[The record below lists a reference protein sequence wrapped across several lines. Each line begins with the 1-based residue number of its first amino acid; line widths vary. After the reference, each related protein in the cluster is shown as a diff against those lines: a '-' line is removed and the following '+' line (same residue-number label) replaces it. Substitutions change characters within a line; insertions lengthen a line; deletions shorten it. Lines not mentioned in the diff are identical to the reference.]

1 MSKNKKKAATLAA
14 KKATVTK
21 VATAEPTNKVETT
34 KVETKVEKPV
44 EEPAPT
50 PALAPA
56 PETPKVE
63 KPKAEKAK
71 DKKQENAAAKDKP
84 KVDIKPKAEKVETVV
99 AEEVKP
105 EETKVE
111 VPAPETPKVE
121 DPKNKPVDIGK
132 GLLEAGGND
141 RISHD
146 SGITL
151 MKMFAD
157 EFVKDDTLSEPAR
170 KAAKTYYR
178 GLLMSEIL
186 LYGAQVEADMQT
198 FGVRVNRDV
207 FNALQEEAK
216 AMWGIELKALPDKK
230 NDQQMVIDFTGSNI
244 PKEVKEAAK
253 ADANARTEV
262 AEIPEPNKDMEE
274 SEKEKVLRAILVQST
289 TNKSVFGK
297 INQAI
302 EWCRVAYG
310 MEDSL
315 PAQILAFIMLK
326 VGSSWN
332 GALDAV
338 TSAMYG
344 SLNSEHTVLAPHAL
358 LKAWNPTAD
367 DKNISQLVRVFIS
380 RHVEKQC
387 ASWNEKAKGRLDIA
401 ATETGVANNLV
412 IVTHNIKLG
421 LQQNVLDGVLK
432 KEKKIQIV
440 DEDKKPFEI
449 VNGDNVYKKLSTAY
463 GDSESILKDKIAEI
477 SKLYNAPV
485 NRLTDYVDKSAYA
498 E

>member
-50 PALAPA
+50 PAPTPA

-71 DKKQENAAAKDKP
+71 DKKQENAATKDKP

-99 AEEVKP
+99 AEEV
-105 EETKVE
+105 
-111 VPAPETPKVE
+111 KVE

-367 DKNISQLVRVFIS
+367 DKNISQLVKVFIS

-401 ATETGVANNLV
+401 ATETGIANNLV

-440 DEDKKPFEI
+440 DEDKKPFET

-463 GDSESILKDKIAEI
+463 GDSESILKDKITEI

-485 NRLTDYVDKSAYA
+485 NRLTNYVDKSAYA

>member
-14 KKATVTK
+14 KKTTVTK

-50 PALAPA
+50 PAPTPA

-71 DKKQENAAAKDKP
+71 DKKQEKAAEKDKP

-99 AEEVKP
+99 AEEV
-105 EETKVE
+105 
-111 VPAPETPKVE
+111 KVE

-216 AMWGIELKALPDKK
+216 SMWGIELKALPDKK

-253 ADANARTEV
+253 ADAKARTEV

-367 DKNISQLVRVFIS
+367 DKNISQLVKVFIS

-440 DEDKKPFEI
+440 DEDKKPFET
-449 VNGDNVYKKLSTAY
+449 VNGDNVYKKLSAAY

-485 NRLTDYVDKSAYA
+485 NRLTNYVDKSAYA

>member
-50 PALAPA
+50 PAPAPA
-56 PETPKVE
+56 PETQKAE

-71 DKKQENAAAKDKP
+71 DKKQEKAAEKDKP

-99 AEEVKP
+99 AEEV
-105 EETKVE
+105 
-111 VPAPETPKVE
+111 KVE

-170 KAAKTYYR
+170 KAAKMYYR

-216 AMWGIELKALPDKK
+216 SMWGIELKALPDKK
-230 NDQQMVIDFTGSNI
+230 NDQQMVIDFTGSDI

-253 ADANARTEV
+253 ADARARTEV
-262 AEIPEPNKDMEE
+262 AAIPEPNKDMEE

-302 EWCRVAYG
+302 EWCRVAYS

-440 DEDKKPFEI
+440 DEDKKPFET
-449 VNGDNVYKKLSTAY
+449 VNGDNVYKKLSAAY

-485 NRLTDYVDKSAYA
+485 NRLTNYVDKSAYA

>member
-50 PALAPA
+50 PAPTLA

-99 AEEVKP
+99 AE
-105 EETKVE
+105 KV
-111 VPAPETPKVE
+111 KVE

-216 AMWGIELKALPDKK
+216 SMWGIELKALPDKK

-440 DEDKKPFEI
+440 DEDKKPFET
-449 VNGDNVYKKLSTAY
+449 VNGDNVYKKLSAAY

-485 NRLTDYVDKSAYA
+485 NRLTNYVDKSAYA

>member
-50 PALAPA
+50 PAPALA
-56 PETPKVE
+56 PETQKAE

-99 AEEVKP
+99 AEEV
-105 EETKVE
+105 
-111 VPAPETPKVE
+111 KVE

-216 AMWGIELKALPDKK
+216 SMWGIELKALPDKK

-244 PKEVKEAAK
+244 PKKVKEAAK
-253 ADANARTEV
+253 ADAKARTEV

-440 DEDKKPFEI
+440 DEDKKPFET
-449 VNGDNVYKKLSTAY
+449 VNGDNVYKKLSAAY

-485 NRLTDYVDKSAYA
+485 NRLTNYVDKSAYA

>member
-50 PALAPA
+50 PAPTPA

-99 AEEVKP
+99 AEEV
-105 EETKVE
+105 
-111 VPAPETPKVE
+111 KVE

-253 ADANARTEV
+253 ADAKARTEV

-274 SEKEKVLRAILVQST
+274 SEKEKVLRAILIQST

-387 ASWNEKAKGRLDIA
+387 ASWNEKAKGRLDVA

-440 DEDKKPFEI
+440 DEDKKPFET
-449 VNGDNVYKKLSTAY
+449 VNGDNVYKKLSAAY

-485 NRLTDYVDKSAYA
+485 NRLTNYVDKSAYA

>member
-50 PALAPA
+50 PAPTPA

-63 KPKAEKAK
+63 KPKAEK
-71 DKKQENAAAKDKP
+71 
-84 KVDIKPKAEKVETVV
+84 VETVV
-99 AEEVKP
+99 AEEV
-105 EETKVE
+105 
-111 VPAPETPKVE
+111 KVE

-216 AMWGIELKALPDKK
+216 SMWGIELKALPDKK

-244 PKEVKEAAK
+244 PKKVKEAAK
-253 ADANARTEV
+253 ADAKARTEV

-440 DEDKKPFEI
+440 DEDKKPFET
-449 VNGDNVYKKLSTAY
+449 VNGDNVYKKLSAAY

-485 NRLTDYVDKSAYA
+485 NRLTNYVDKSAYA

>member
-1 MSKNKKKAATLAA
+1 MSKNRKKAATLAA

-50 PALAPA
+50 PAPAPA
-56 PETPKVE
+56 PETQKAE

-71 DKKQENAAAKDKP
+71 DKKQEKAAEKDKP

-99 AEEVKP
+99 AEEV
-105 EETKVE
+105 
-111 VPAPETPKVE
+111 KVE

-216 AMWGIELKALPDKK
+216 SMWGIELKALPDKK

-367 DKNISQLVRVFIS
+367 DKNISQLVKVFIS

-401 ATETGVANNLV
+401 ATETGIANNLV

-440 DEDKKPFEI
+440 DEDKKPFET

-463 GDSESILKDKIAEI
+463 GDSESILKDKITEI

-485 NRLTDYVDKSAYA
+485 NRLTNYVDKSAYA

>member
-1 MSKNKKKAATLAA
+1 MSKNRKKAATLAA

-34 KVETKVEKPV
+34 KAETKVEKPV

-50 PALAPA
+50 PAPTPA

-71 DKKQENAAAKDKP
+71 DKKQENAATKDKP

-99 AEEVKP
+99 AEEV
-105 EETKVE
+105 
-111 VPAPETPKVE
+111 KVE

-367 DKNISQLVRVFIS
+367 DKNISQLVKVFIS

-440 DEDKKPFEI
+440 DEDKKPFET

-485 NRLTDYVDKSAYA
+485 NRLTNYVDKSAYA

>member
-1 MSKNKKKAATLAA
+1 MSKNRKKAATLAA
-14 KKATVTK
+14 KKANATK

-34 KVETKVEKPV
+34 KVETKMEKPV

-50 PALAPA
+50 PAPAPA
-56 PETPKVE
+56 PETQKVE

-71 DKKQENAAAKDKP
+71 DKKQEKAAEKDKP

-99 AEEVKP
+99 AEEV
-105 EETKVE
+105 
-111 VPAPETPKVE
+111 KVE

-216 AMWGIELKALPDKK
+216 SMWGIELKALPDKK

-440 DEDKKPFEI
+440 DEDKKPFET
-449 VNGDNVYKKLSTAY
+449 VNGDNVYKKLSAAY

-485 NRLTDYVDKSAYA
+485 NRLTNYVGKSAYA

>member
-1 MSKNKKKAATLAA
+1 MSKNRKKAATLAA
-14 KKATVTK
+14 KKANATK
-21 VATAEPTNKVETT
+21 VATAESTNKVETT

-50 PALAPA
+50 PAPAPA
-56 PETPKVE
+56 PETQKVE

-71 DKKQENAAAKDKP
+71 DKKQEKAAEKDKP

-111 VPAPETPKVE
+111 VPAPEVKVE
-121 DPKNKPVDIGK
+121 ETKKDKPVDIGK

-216 AMWGIELKALPDKK
+216 SMWGIELKALPDKK

-440 DEDKKPFEI
+440 DEDKKPFET
-449 VNGDNVYKKLSTAY
+449 VNGDNVYKKLSAAY
-463 GDSESILKDKIAEI
+463 GDSESILKGKIAEI

-485 NRLTDYVDKSAYA
+485 NRLTNYVDKSAYA

>member
-50 PALAPA
+50 PAPTPT

-71 DKKQENAAAKDKP
+71 DKKQEKAAEKDKP

-99 AEEVKP
+99 AEEV
-105 EETKVE
+105 
-111 VPAPETPKVE
+111 KVE

-151 MKMFAD
+151 IKMFAD

-440 DEDKKPFEI
+440 DEDKKPFET
-449 VNGDNVYKKLSTAY
+449 VNGDNVYKKLSAAY

-485 NRLTDYVDKSAYA
+485 NRLTNYVDKSAYA

>member
-50 PALAPA
+50 PAPAPA
-56 PETPKVE
+56 PETQKAE

-71 DKKQENAAAKDKP
+71 DKKQEKAAAKDEP

-99 AEEVKP
+99 AEEV
-105 EETKVE
+105 
-111 VPAPETPKVE
+111 KVE

-216 AMWGIELKALPDKK
+216 SMWGIELKALPDKK

-440 DEDKKPFEI
+440 DEDKKPFET

-485 NRLTDYVDKSAYA
+485 NRLTNYVDKSAYA

>member
-44 EEPAPT
+44 EELAPT
-50 PALAPA
+50 PAPAPA
-56 PETPKVE
+56 PETQKAE

-71 DKKQENAAAKDKP
+71 DKKQEKAAEKDKP

-99 AEEVKP
+99 AEEV
-105 EETKVE
+105 
-111 VPAPETPKVE
+111 KVE

-207 FNALQEEAK
+207 FNVLQEEAK
-216 AMWGIELKALPDKK
+216 SMWGIELKALPDKK

-302 EWCRVAYG
+302 EWCRVAYS

-432 KEKKIQIV
+432 KEKEIQIV
-440 DEDKKPFEI
+440 DEDKKPFET
-449 VNGDNVYKKLSTAY
+449 VNGDNVYKKLSAAY

-485 NRLTDYVDKSAYA
+485 NRLTNYVDKSAYA

>member
-50 PALAPA
+50 PAPTPA

-71 DKKQENAAAKDKP
+71 DKKQENAATKDKP

-99 AEEVKP
+99 AEEV
-105 EETKVE
+105 
-111 VPAPETPKVE
+111 KVE

-302 EWCRVAYG
+302 EWCRVAYS

-380 RHVEKQC
+380 RHIEKQC

-401 ATETGVANNLV
+401 AAETGVANNLV

-440 DEDKKPFEI
+440 DEDKKPFET

-485 NRLTDYVDKSAYA
+485 NRLTNYVDKSAYA

>member
-50 PALAPA
+50 PAPTPA

-84 KVDIKPKAEKVETVV
+84 KVDIKPKAEKAETVV
-99 AEEVKP
+99 AEEV
-105 EETKVE
+105 
-111 VPAPETPKVE
+111 KVE

-157 EFVKDDTLSEPAR
+157 EFVKDDTFSEPAR
-170 KAAKTYYR
+170 KAAKMYYR

-387 ASWNEKAKGRLDIA
+387 ASWNEKAKERLDIA

-440 DEDKKPFEI
+440 DEDKKPFET
-449 VNGDNVYKKLSTAY
+449 VNGDNVYKKLSAAY

-485 NRLTDYVDKSAYA
+485 NRLTNYVDKSAYA

>member
-50 PALAPA
+50 PAPAPA
-56 PETPKVE
+56 PETQKAE

-71 DKKQENAAAKDKP
+71 DKKQEKAAVKDKP

-111 VPAPETPKVE
+111 VPAPEVKGE
-121 DPKNKPVDIGK
+121 DSKDKPVDIGK

-216 AMWGIELKALPDKK
+216 SMWGIELKALPDKR
-230 NDQQMVIDFTGSNI
+230 M
-244 PKEVKEAAK
+244 
-253 ADANARTEV
+253 
-262 AEIPEPNKDMEE
+262 
-274 SEKEKVLRAILVQST
+274 
-289 TNKSVFGK
+289 
-297 INQAI
+297 
-302 EWCRVAYG
+302 
-310 MEDSL
+310 
-315 PAQILAFIMLK
+315 
-326 VGSSWN
+326 
-332 GALDAV
+332 
-338 TSAMYG
+338 
-344 SLNSEHTVLAPHAL
+344 
-358 LKAWNPTAD
+358 
-367 DKNISQLVRVFIS
+367 IS
-380 RHVEKQC
+380 R
-387 ASWNEKAKGRLDIA
+387 W
-401 ATETGVANNLV
+401 
-412 IVTHNIKLG
+412 
-421 LQQNVLDGVLK
+421 
-432 KEKKIQIV
+432 
-440 DEDKKPFEI
+440 
-449 VNGDNVYKKLSTAY
+449 
-463 GDSESILKDKIAEI
+463 
-477 SKLYNAPV
+477 
-485 NRLTDYVDKSAYA
+485 
-498 E
+498 

>member
-50 PALAPA
+50 PAPAPA
-56 PETPKVE
+56 PETQKAE

-71 DKKQENAAAKDKP
+71 DKKQEKAAAKDEP

-99 AEEVKP
+99 AEEV
-105 EETKVE
+105 
-111 VPAPETPKVE
+111 KVE

-216 AMWGIELKALPDKK
+216 SMWGIELKALPDKK

-412 IVTHNIKLG
+412 IATHNIKLG

-440 DEDKKPFEI
+440 DEDKKPFET
-449 VNGDNVYKKLSTAY
+449 VNGDNVYKKLSAAY

-485 NRLTDYVDKSAYA
+485 NRLTNYVDKSAYA

>member
-1 MSKNKKKAATLAA
+1 MSKNRKKAATLAA
-14 KKATVTK
+14 KKANATK

-50 PALAPA
+50 PAPAPA

-71 DKKQENAAAKDKP
+71 DKKQEKAAAKDKS

-111 VPAPETPKVE
+111 VPAPDVDDK
-121 DPKNKPVDIGK
+121 DKPVDIGK

-216 AMWGIELKALPDKK
+216 SMWGIELKALPDKK
-230 NDQQMVIDFTGSNI
+230 NDQQMVIDFTGSGI

-253 ADANARTEV
+253 ADARARTEV
-262 AEIPEPNKDMEE
+262 AAIPEPNKDMEE

-302 EWCRVAYG
+302 EWCRVAYS

-380 RHVEKQC
+380 RHIEKQC

-401 ATETGVANNLV
+401 ATETGVDNNLV
-412 IVTHNIKLG
+412 IVTQNIKLG

-440 DEDKKPFEI
+440 DEDKKPFET
-449 VNGDNVYKKLSTAY
+449 VNGDNVYKKLSAAY

-485 NRLTDYVDKSAYA
+485 NRLTNYVDKSAYA

>member
-14 KKATVTK
+14 KKTTVTK

-50 PALAPA
+50 PAPTPA

-71 DKKQENAAAKDKP
+71 DKKQEKAAEKDKP

-99 AEEVKP
+99 AEEV
-105 EETKVE
+105 
-111 VPAPETPKVE
+111 KVE

-289 TNKSVFGK
+289 KNKSVFGK

-440 DEDKKPFEI
+440 DEDKKPFET
-449 VNGDNVYKKLSTAY
+449 VNGDNVYKKLSAAY

-485 NRLTDYVDKSAYA
+485 NRLTNYVDKSAYA

>member
-50 PALAPA
+50 PAPTPT

-71 DKKQENAAAKDKP
+71 DKKQEKAAEKDKP

-99 AEEVKP
+99 AEEV
-105 EETKVE
+105 
-111 VPAPETPKVE
+111 KVE

-440 DEDKKPFEI
+440 DEDKKPFET
-449 VNGDNVYKKLSTAY
+449 VNGDNVYKKLSAAY

-485 NRLTDYVDKSAYA
+485 NRLTNYVDKSAYA

>member
-1 MSKNKKKAATLAA
+1 MSKNRKKAATLAA
-14 KKATVTK
+14 KKANATK

-50 PALAPA
+50 PAPAPA
-56 PETPKVE
+56 PETQKVE

-71 DKKQENAAAKDKP
+71 DKKQEKAAAKDKP
-84 KVDIKPKAEKVETVV
+84 KVDIRPKAEKVETVV

-111 VPAPETPKVE
+111 VPAPDVDGE
-121 DPKNKPVDIGK
+121 DDKDKPVDIGK

-157 EFVKDDTLSEPAR
+157 EFVKDDTLSEPTR

-297 INQAI
+297 I
-302 EWCRVAYG
+302 R
-310 MEDSL
+310 
-315 PAQILAFIMLK
+315 
-326 VGSSWN
+326 
-332 GALDAV
+332 
-338 TSAMYG
+338 
-344 SLNSEHTVLAPHAL
+344 
-358 LKAWNPTAD
+358 
-367 DKNISQLVRVFIS
+367 
-380 RHVEKQC
+380 
-387 ASWNEKAKGRLDIA
+387 
-401 ATETGVANNLV
+401 
-412 IVTHNIKLG
+412 
-421 LQQNVLDGVLK
+421 
-432 KEKKIQIV
+432 
-440 DEDKKPFEI
+440 
-449 VNGDNVYKKLSTAY
+449 
-463 GDSESILKDKIAEI
+463 
-477 SKLYNAPV
+477 
-485 NRLTDYVDKSAYA
+485 
-498 E
+498 

>member
-1 MSKNKKKAATLAA
+1 MSKNRKKAATLAA
-14 KKATVTK
+14 KKANATK
-21 VATAEPTNKVETT
+21 VATAESTNKVETT

-44 EEPAPT
+44 EESAPT
-50 PALAPA
+50 PTPAPA

-71 DKKQENAAAKDKP
+71 DKKQEKAAAKDKS

-99 AEEVKP
+99 AEEV
-105 EETKVE
+105 
-111 VPAPETPKVE
+111 KVE

-367 DKNISQLVRVFIS
+367 DKNISQLVKVFIS

-440 DEDKKPFEI
+440 DEDKKPFET

-485 NRLTDYVDKSAYA
+485 NRLTNYVDKSAYA

>member
-50 PALAPA
+50 PAPTPA

-99 AEEVKP
+99 AEEV
-105 EETKVE
+105 
-111 VPAPETPKVE
+111 KVE

-216 AMWGIELKALPDKK
+216 SMWGIELKALPDKK

-289 TNKSVFGK
+289 KNKSVFGK

-440 DEDKKPFEI
+440 DEDKKPFET
-449 VNGDNVYKKLSTAY
+449 VNGDNVYKKLSAAY

-485 NRLTDYVDKSAYA
+485 NRLTNYVDKSAYA

>member
-1 MSKNKKKAATLAA
+1 MSKNRKKAATLAA
-14 KKATVTK
+14 KKANATK

-50 PALAPA
+50 PAPAPA
-56 PETPKVE
+56 PETQKVE

-71 DKKQENAAAKDKP
+71 DKKQEKAAAKDKS

-99 AEEVKP
+99 AEEVK
-105 EETKVE
+105 
-111 VPAPETPKVE
+111 VE
-121 DPKNKPVDIGK
+121 DPKDKPVDIGK

-432 KEKKIQIV
+432 KEKEIQIV

-463 GDSESILKDKIAEI
+463 GDSESILKNKIAEI

-485 NRLTDYVDKSAYA
+485 NRLTNYVDKSAYA

>member
-50 PALAPA
+50 PAPAPA

-99 AEEVKP
+99 AEEV
-105 EETKVE
+105 
-111 VPAPETPKVE
+111 KVE

-216 AMWGIELKALPDKK
+216 SMWGIELKALPDKK

-440 DEDKKPFEI
+440 DEDKKPFET
-449 VNGDNVYKKLSTAY
+449 VNGDNVYKKLSAAY

-485 NRLTDYVDKSAYA
+485 NRLTNYVDKSAYA

>member
-50 PALAPA
+50 PAPAPA
-56 PETPKVE
+56 PETQKAE

-71 DKKQENAAAKDKP
+71 DKKQEKAAAKDKS

-99 AEEVKP
+99 AEEVK
-105 EETKVE
+105 
-111 VPAPETPKVE
+111 VE
-121 DPKNKPVDIGK
+121 DPKDKPVDIGK

-485 NRLTDYVDKSAYA
+485 NRLTNYVDKSAYA

>member
-50 PALAPA
+50 PAPAPA
-56 PETPKVE
+56 PETQ
-63 KPKAEKAK
+63 KAE
-71 DKKQENAAAKDKP
+71 
-84 KVDIKPKAEKVETVV
+84 KPKAEKVETVV

-111 VPAPETPKVE
+111 VPAPEVKGE
-121 DPKNKPVDIGK
+121 DSKDKPVDIGK

-253 ADANARTEV
+253 ADARARTEV

-440 DEDKKPFEI
+440 DEDKKPFET

>member
-1 MSKNKKKAATLAA
+1 MSKNRKKAATLAA
-14 KKATVTK
+14 KKANATK

-50 PALAPA
+50 PAPAPA
-56 PETPKVE
+56 PETQKVE

-71 DKKQENAAAKDKP
+71 DKKQEKAAAKDKS

-99 AEEVKP
+99 AEE
-105 EETKVE
+105 
-111 VPAPETPKVE
+111 AKVE
-121 DPKNKPVDIGK
+121 DPKDKPVDIGK

-244 PKEVKEAAK
+244 PKEVKEAVK

-440 DEDKKPFEI
+440 DEDKKPFET

-485 NRLTDYVDKSAYA
+485 NRLTNYVDKSAYA

>member
-50 PALAPA
+50 PAPTPA

-84 KVDIKPKAEKVETVV
+84 KVDIRPKAEKVETVV
-99 AEEVKP
+99 AEEV
-105 EETKVE
+105 
-111 VPAPETPKVE
+111 KVE

-216 AMWGIELKALPDKK
+216 SMWGIELKALPDKK

-302 EWCRVAYG
+302 EWCRVAYS

-432 KEKKIQIV
+432 KEKEIQIV
-440 DEDKKPFEI
+440 DEDKKPFET
-449 VNGDNVYKKLSTAY
+449 VNGDNVYKKLSAAY

-485 NRLTDYVDKSAYA
+485 NRLTNYVDKSAYA

>member
-50 PALAPA
+50 PAPAPA
-56 PETPKVE
+56 PETQKAE

-71 DKKQENAAAKDKP
+71 DKKQEKAAEKDKP

-99 AEEVKP
+99 AEEV
-105 EETKVE
+105 
-111 VPAPETPKVE
+111 KVE

-216 AMWGIELKALPDKK
+216 SMWGIELKALPDKK

-440 DEDKKPFEI
+440 DEDKKPFET
-449 VNGDNVYKKLSTAY
+449 VNGDNVYKKLSAAY

-485 NRLTDYVDKSAYA
+485 NRLTNYVDKSAYA

>member
-50 PALAPA
+50 PAPTPT

-99 AEEVKP
+99 AEEV
-105 EETKVE
+105 
-111 VPAPETPKVE
+111 KVE

-216 AMWGIELKALPDKK
+216 SMWGIELKALPDKK

-440 DEDKKPFEI
+440 DEDKKPFET
-449 VNGDNVYKKLSTAY
+449 VNGDNVYKKLSAAY

-485 NRLTDYVDKSAYA
+485 NRLTNYVDKSAYA

>member
-50 PALAPA
+50 PAPAPA

-63 KPKAEKAK
+63 KPKAEK
-71 DKKQENAAAKDKP
+71 
-84 KVDIKPKAEKVETVV
+84 VETVV
-99 AEEVKP
+99 AEEV
-105 EETKVE
+105 
-111 VPAPETPKVE
+111 KVE

-216 AMWGIELKALPDKK
+216 SMWGIELKALPDKK

-253 ADANARTEV
+253 ADARARTEV

-332 GALDAV
+332 SALDAV

-440 DEDKKPFEI
+440 DEDKKPFET
-449 VNGDNVYKKLSTAY
+449 VNGDNVYEKLSAAY

-485 NRLTDYVDKSAYA
+485 NRLTNYVDKSAYA

>member
-50 PALAPA
+50 PAPTPA

-99 AEEVKP
+99 AEEV
-105 EETKVE
+105 
-111 VPAPETPKVE
+111 KVE

-216 AMWGIELKALPDKK
+216 SMWGIELKALPDKK

-401 ATETGVANNLV
+401 ATETGIANNLV

-440 DEDKKPFEI
+440 DEDKKPFET
-449 VNGDNVYKKLSTAY
+449 VNGDNVYKKLSAAY

-485 NRLTDYVDKSAYA
+485 NRLTNYVDKSAYA

>member
-1 MSKNKKKAATLAA
+1 MSKNKKKAETLAA

-50 PALAPA
+50 PAPTPA

-71 DKKQENAAAKDKP
+71 DKKQENAATKDKP

-99 AEEVKP
+99 AEEV
-105 EETKVE
+105 
-111 VPAPETPKVE
+111 KVE

-198 FGVRVNRDV
+198 FGVHVNRDV

-216 AMWGIELKALPDKK
+216 SMWGIELKALPDKK

-253 ADANARTEV
+253 ADAKARTEV

-367 DKNISQLVRVFIS
+367 DKNISQLVKVFIS

-401 ATETGVANNLV
+401 ATETGIANNLV

-440 DEDKKPFEI
+440 DEDKKPFET

-463 GDSESILKDKIAEI
+463 GDSESILKDKITEI

-485 NRLTDYVDKSAYA
+485 NRLTNYVDKSAYA

>member
-1 MSKNKKKAATLAA
+1 MSKNRKKAATLAA
-14 KKATVTK
+14 KKANATK

-50 PALAPA
+50 PAPTPA

-71 DKKQENAAAKDKP
+71 DKKQEKAAAKDKP
-84 KVDIKPKAEKVETVV
+84 KVDIRPKAEKVETVV

-111 VPAPETPKVE
+111 VPALDVDGE
-121 DPKNKPVDIGK
+121 DDKDKPVDIGK

-216 AMWGIELKALPDKK
+216 SMWGIELKALPDKK
-230 NDQQMVIDFTGSNI
+230 NDQQMVIDFTGSDI

-253 ADANARTEV
+253 ADARARTEV
-262 AEIPEPNKDMEE
+262 AAIPEPNKDMEE

-302 EWCRVAYG
+302 EWCRVAYS

-380 RHVEKQC
+380 RHIEKQC

-401 ATETGVANNLV
+401 ATETGVDNNLV
-412 IVTHNIKLG
+412 IVTQNIKLG

-440 DEDKKPFEI
+440 DEDKKPFET
-449 VNGDNVYKKLSTAY
+449 VNGDNVYKKLSAAY

-485 NRLTDYVDKSAYA
+485 NRLTNYVDKSAYA

>member
-50 PALAPA
+50 PAPAPA
-56 PETPKVE
+56 PETQKAE

-71 DKKQENAAAKDKP
+71 DKKQEKAAEKDKP

-99 AEEVKP
+99 AEEV
-105 EETKVE
+105 
-111 VPAPETPKVE
+111 KVE

-207 FNALQEEAK
+207 FNVLQEEAK
-216 AMWGIELKALPDKK
+216 SMWGIELKALPDKK

-302 EWCRVAYG
+302 EWCRVAYS

-432 KEKKIQIV
+432 KEKEIQIV
-440 DEDKKPFEI
+440 DEDKKPFET
-449 VNGDNVYKKLSTAY
+449 VNGDNVYKKLSAAY

-485 NRLTDYVDKSAYA
+485 NRLTNYVDKSAYA

>member
-1 MSKNKKKAATLAA
+1 MSKNRKKAATLAA

-50 PALAPA
+50 PAPAPA
-56 PETPKVE
+56 PETQKVE

-71 DKKQENAAAKDKP
+71 DKKQEKAAAKDKP
-84 KVDIKPKAEKVETVV
+84 KVDIRPKAEKVETVV
-99 AEEVKP
+99 AEEV
-105 EETKVE
+105 
-111 VPAPETPKVE
+111 KVE

-216 AMWGIELKALPDKK
+216 SMWGIELKALPDKK

-440 DEDKKPFEI
+440 DEDKKPFET
-449 VNGDNVYKKLSTAY
+449 VNGDNVYKKLSAAY

-485 NRLTDYVDKSAYA
+485 NRLTNYVDKSAYA

>member
-50 PALAPA
+50 PAPTPA

-99 AEEVKP
+99 AEE
-105 EETKVE
+105 
-111 VPAPETPKVE
+111 AKVE

-216 AMWGIELKALPDKK
+216 SMWGIELKALPDKK

-440 DEDKKPFEI
+440 DEDKKPFET
-449 VNGDNVYKKLSTAY
+449 VNGDNVYKKLSAAY

-485 NRLTDYVDKSAYA
+485 NRLTNYVDKSAYA